1 MATERNFIINARV
14 NTGNS
19 AKDLKQV
26 DEAVKGVNK
35 TTETAAKDSGN
46 YAKQLDEVRKQSQQ
60 GGQSLRQ
67 LNKVIQQYQSIAIE
81 AGANSPIGRQAIEE
95 AAVLRDRIDQV
106 SLATRRLADD
116 GVNVKAALQLSTGVV
131 QGYQGVLGVTTLL
144 GVENENYIETLTKL
158 QAAQGVVNS
167 LQAVQQALA
176 KESVLVLKAQALGT
190 GALSAAQA
198 AYAAIVGTSTG
209 ALKLFRLALIGTGIG
224 AVVVAIGA
232 LIANF
237 ESVKNVVLDVIDFA
251 LTPFK
256 KALQFLGLIESD
268 EEKERKK
275 RHDNELNRR
284 IEASRAAQKEVDT
297 KIAAMR
303 KEKAEFERTGN
314 LRIRLLRAEGASKK
328 DIFEAEQELRR
339 ATIERSRTEGA
350 LLVQKNKLLI
360 SEFELKKKLGKLTKD
375 EAEEINAQIEANNAA
390 IRADNE
396 LRQKLTD
403 EIKVANVEFRTS
415 EEKDEKAHQ
424 ERLSNIRKQ
433 ARDKEEADRLK
444 REEEEKKRQQAI
456 RDQEAKDRADLQM
469 QIAKLEDEFLQ
480 TRISK
485 ENQELNAVQDK
496 YNSIIEAAKKA
507 GEDTTLLEE
516 AQQQAILDIQKRFA
530 DERAA
535 LEEQQRAEKAAKDKE
550 AADEA
555 MQREME
561 LMQFRRDAAVAT
573 FNVLGDLAATFAGEN
588 EKQQKRAF
596 QVQKAAAIASG
607 LTQTYQ
613 AAITAYASQLIPGD
627 PTSII
632 RAKIAAALA
641 GAAGFAN
648 VANIAKQQFNASGG
662 GAAGGSVAT
671 GGSTSQLTNP
681 QQQISLF
688 GQANEGSEIFAENT
702 TANATNITV
711 TAQVVETDMTA
722 TQQEVEGIQ
731 QLATL

>member
-26 DEAVKGVNK
+26 DDAVKGVNK

-67 LNKVIQQYQSIAIE
+67 LNKVIQQYQAIALE

-116 GVNVKAALQLSTGVV
+116 GANVQAALQLGTGVV

-144 GVENENYIETLTKL
+144 GVENENLIETLTKL

-224 AVVVAIGA
+224 AAVVAIGA

-256 KALQFLGLIESD
+256 NALQVLGLIESD

-284 IEASRAAQKEVDT
+284 IEAGREAQKEVDT

-303 KEKAEFERTGN
+303 KEKSEFERTGN

-328 DIFEAEQELRR
+328 DIFEAEQQLRR
-339 ATIERSRTEGA
+339 ETIERSRTEGA
-350 LLVQKNKLLI
+350 LLVQKNKLLT
-360 SEFELKKKLGKLTKD
+360 SEFLLKKKLGKLTKE

-403 EIKVANVEFRTS
+403 EIKVANVEFRTG

-433 ARDKEEADRLK
+433 ARDKEEADRLQ

-480 TRISK
+480 TKISK

-496 YNSIIEAAKKA
+496 YNAIIEAAREA
-507 GEDTTLLEE
+507 GEDVALLEE
-516 AQQQAILDIQKRFA
+516 AQQQAMLDIQKRFA

-550 AADEA
+550 AADQA
-555 MQREME
+555 ME
-561 LMQFRRDAAVAT
+561 LEMQIMQFRRDAAVQT
-573 FNVLGDLAATFAGEN
+573 FNVLGELAATFAGQN

-596 QVQKAAAIASG
+596 QVQKAAAIANG
-607 LTQTYQ
+607 LVLTYESAIAAYRSQ
-613 AAITAYASQLIPGD
+613 LQADPTAPIRAAIAASI
-627 PTSII
+627 
-632 RAKIAAALA
+632 A
-641 GAAGFAN
+641 GAAGLAN
-648 VANIAKQQFNASGG
+648 VAKISKQQFNASGG

>member
-26 DEAVKGVNK
+26 DDAVKGVNK

-116 GVNVKAALQLSTGVV
+116 GANVQAALQLGTGVV

-144 GVENENYIETLTKL
+144 GVENENLIETLTKL

-209 ALKLFRLALIGTGIG
+209 ALKLFRLALIATGIG
-224 AVVVAIGA
+224 AIVVLIGS

-275 RHDNELNRR
+275 RHNAELQRK
-284 IEASRAAQKEVDT
+284 KE
-297 KIAAMR
+297 
-303 KEKAEFERTGN
+303 
-314 LRIRLLRAEGASKK
+314 
-328 DIFEAEQELRR
+328 
-339 ATIERSRTEGA
+339 
-350 LLVQKNKLLI
+350 
-360 SEFELKKKLGKLTKD
+360 ELKEFRRTTEAKVKLIEKERDAVGDRYDFEIRKLKAAGKDTQEVERQKRMFVLRSTRD
-375 EAEEINAQIEANNAA
+375 QIEAINQLIEARIAEITATYKVNAA
-390 IRADNE
+390 VAEQFNVIKELRKQQEALKKTFVNTTRDMEIAEIESQTRRTNESKKAAEQRRNE
-396 LRQKLTD
+396 LEKEAEAERQRLLKQMQD
-403 EIKVANVEFRTS
+403 EA
-415 EEKDEKAHQ
+415 
-424 ERLSNIRKQ
+424 Q
-433 ARDKEEADRLK
+433 ARATM
-444 REEEEKKRQQAI
+444 
-456 RDQEAKDRADLQM
+456 QET
-469 QIAKLEDEFLQ
+469 IAKLEDEFLQ
-480 TRISK
+480 TKIDR
-485 ENQELNAVQDK
+485 EQQEINAVYDK
-496 YNSIIEAAKKA
+496 YTAIIEAAREA
-507 GEDTTLLEE
+507 GEDVALLEE
-516 AQQQAILDIQKRFA
+516 AQQEALLEIERKYAAERQKLIDEQKARDEQDKA
-530 DERAA
+530 D
-535 LEEQQRAEKAAKDKE
+535 
-550 AADEA
+550 A

-596 QVQKAAAIASG
+596 QVQKAAAIANG
-607 LTQTYQ
+607 LVLTYESAIAAYRSQ
-613 AAITAYASQLIPGD
+613 LQADPTAPIRAAIAASI
-627 PTSII
+627 
-632 RAKIAAALA
+632 A
-641 GAAGFAN
+641 GAAGLAN
-648 VANIAKQQFNASGG
+648 VAKISKQQFNASGG

>member
-167 LQAVQQALA
+167 LQSIQVALA
-176 KESVLVLKAQALGT
+176 KESELVLKAQALGT
-190 GALSAAQA
+190 GALSAAQT

-224 AVVVAIGA
+224 AIVVAIGA

-275 RHDNELNRR
+275 RHNAELQRKKEELKEFRR
-284 IEASRAAQKEVDT
+284 TTEAKVKLIEKERDAVGDRYDFEIRKLKAAGKDT
-297 KIAAMR
+297 Q
-303 KEKAEFERTGN
+303 
-314 LRIRLLRAEGASKK
+314 
-328 DIFEAEQELRR
+328 EAERQKRMFVLRSTR
-339 ATIERSRTEGA
+339 
-350 LLVQKNKLLI
+350 
-360 SEFELKKKLGKLTKD
+360 D
-375 EAEEINAQIEANNAA
+375 QIEAINQLIEARIADITATYKVNAA
-390 IRADNE
+390 VAEQFNVIKE
-396 LRQKLTD
+396 LRKQQEALKKTFVNTTRDMEIAEIESQTRRTNESKKAAEQRRNEFEKEAEAERQRLLKQMQD
-403 EIKVANVEFRTS
+403 EA
-415 EEKDEKAHQ
+415 
-424 ERLSNIRKQ
+424 Q
-433 ARDKEEADRLK
+433 ARATM
-444 REEEEKKRQQAI
+444 
-456 RDQEAKDRADLQM
+456 QET
-469 QIAKLEDEFLQ
+469 IAKLEDEFLQ
-480 TRISK
+480 TKIDR
-485 ENQELNAVQDK
+485 EQQEINAVYDK
-496 YNSIIEAAKKA
+496 YTAIIEAAREA
-507 GEDTTLLEE
+507 GEDVALLEE
-516 AQQQAILDIQKRFA
+516 AQQEALLEIERKYTAERQKLIDEQKARDEQDKA
-530 DERAA
+530 D
-535 LEEQQRAEKAAKDKE
+535 
-550 AADEA
+550 A

>member
-26 DEAVKGVNK
+26 DDAVKGVNK

-67 LNKVIQQYQSIAIE
+67 LNKVIQQYQAIALE

-116 GVNVKAALQLSTGVV
+116 GANVQAALQLGTGVV

-144 GVENENYIETLTKL
+144 GVENENLIETLTKL

-176 KESVLVLKAQALGT
+176 KESVLVLKAQALGQ
-190 GALSAAQA
+190 GALTAAQA
-198 AYAAIVGTSTG
+198 AYATVVGTSTG
-209 ALKLFRLALIGTGIG
+209 ALKLFRLALIAMGIG
-224 AVVVAIGA
+224 PIVVLIGS

-275 RHDNELNRR
+275 RHNAELQRKKEELKEFRR
-284 IEASRAAQKEVDT
+284 TTEAKVKLIEKERVAVGDRYDFEIRKLKATGKDT
-297 KIAAMR
+297 Q
-303 KEKAEFERTGN
+303 
-314 LRIRLLRAEGASKK
+314 
-328 DIFEAEQELRR
+328 EAERQKRMFVLRSTR
-339 ATIERSRTEGA
+339 
-350 LLVQKNKLLI
+350 
-360 SEFELKKKLGKLTKD
+360 D
-375 EAEEINAQIEANNAA
+375 QIEAINQLIEARIAEISATYKVNAA
-390 IRADNE
+390 VAEQFDVIKELRKQQEALKKTFVNTTRDMEIAEIESQTRRTNESKKAAEQRRNE
-396 LRQKLTD
+396 LEKEAEAERQRLLKQMQD
-403 EIKVANVEFRTS
+403 EA
-415 EEKDEKAHQ
+415 
-424 ERLSNIRKQ
+424 Q
-433 ARDKEEADRLK
+433 ARATM
-444 REEEEKKRQQAI
+444 
-456 RDQEAKDRADLQM
+456 QET
-469 QIAKLEDEFLQ
+469 IARLEDEFLQ
-480 TRISK
+480 TKIDR
-485 ENQELNAVQDK
+485 EQQEVNAVYDK
-496 YNSIIEAAKKA
+496 FTAIIEAAREA
-507 GEDTTLLEE
+507 GEDVALLEE
-516 AQQQAILDIQKRFA
+516 AQQEALLEIERKYAAERQKLIDEQKARDEQDKA
-530 DERAA
+530 D
-535 LEEQQRAEKAAKDKE
+535 
-550 AADEA
+550 A

-561 LMQFRRDAAVAT
+561 LIQFRRDAAAAT
-573 FNVLGDLAATFAGEN
+573 FNVLGDLASTFAGES
-588 EKQQKRAF
+588 EKQQKQAF
-596 QVQKAAAIASG
+596 QVQKAAAVASG

-648 VANIAKQQFNASGG
+648 VANIAKQQFNTSGG

-722 TQQEVEGIQ
+722 TQQEVEGIK